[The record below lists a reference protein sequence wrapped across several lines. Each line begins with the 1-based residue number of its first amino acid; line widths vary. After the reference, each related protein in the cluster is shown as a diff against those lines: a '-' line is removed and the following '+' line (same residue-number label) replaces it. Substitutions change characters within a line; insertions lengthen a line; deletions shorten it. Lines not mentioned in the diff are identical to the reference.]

1 MLSEGLTERLETI
14 AKQEGYTPESFLRLL
29 LDVYESRDTDEE
41 DSIEAFIGVFDDD
54 VKDLSTSVRQ
64 TLRRKFREYDDSS
77 T

>member
-41 DSIEAFIGVFDDD
+41 DSIEAFIGVF
-54 VKDLSTSVRQ
+54 
-64 TLRRKFREYDDSS
+64 
-77 T
+77 